1 MIPLFYVV
9 AAVIVVLVTVL
20 VHKDFRTGGFGSGLL
35 GFIAILLGVIAL
47 LGWGLVCLLWMPW
60 ALGGGA

>member
-9 AAVIVVLVTVL
+9 AGVIVVLVAVL
-20 VHKDFRTGGFGSGLL
+20 VHLCRRDAWGSLL
-35 GFIAILLGVIAL
+35 AIAAVLLGVIAL